1 MYTSYEASVNQ
12 QYAAFGDM
20 HICEFK
26 MWSQVEEFHFPR
38 EETTHQLL
46 EKYLYKEEE
55 RRLVQLYISWK
66 LQALDLFYQFKI
78 YQ

>member
-1 MYTSYEASVNQ
+1 MYTAYEAPVNQ

-26 MWSQVEEFHFPR
+26 MWSQVEELHHASAAR
-38 EETTHQLL
+38 EI
-46 EKYLYKEEE
+46 YKEEE

-66 LQALDLFYQFKI
+66 LLALDLFYQFKI
-78 YQ
+78 YP